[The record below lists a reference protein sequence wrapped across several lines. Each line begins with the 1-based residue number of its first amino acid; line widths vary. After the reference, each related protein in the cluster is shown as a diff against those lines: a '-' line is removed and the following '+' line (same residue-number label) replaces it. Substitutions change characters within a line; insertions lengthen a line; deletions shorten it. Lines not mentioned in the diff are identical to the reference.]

1 MKLYSFPASTFA
13 RRVRVALLEKN
24 IPCELIEV
32 DLPGGK
38 HQEEWYAALNPYT
51 KVPTLVDGAVTLYE
65 SAAILAYL
73 EATHPVPPLVPQD
86 VRGRALV
93 DMHVRLCDS
102 QLGRYAGAILFPKR
116 FLPEERWD
124 RAAMGAA
131 RVEIA
136 KHFLIIER
144 ELGERPYPR
153 RQLIYACRCGLPALP
168 AVSGDAGGAGWSAP
182 QGLGRAGARPTQCAR
197 HGARKIGIEPQALGA
212 LDELHRHR
220 IHAVAQAGGP
230 RAIVENM
237 AQMRIATG
245 ADHLGAHGTE
255 TGVGLL
261 DYILLGNG
269 LPETGPAGARV
280 ELGIR
285 VIQRRGAADAAER
298 AMTVLVIQRPGERTF
313 GARMTRHIVGLG
325 RQQRAPFGIGLDDL
339 VHQHGSLAYPPHR

>member
-144 ELGERPYPR
+144 ELGERPY
-153 RQLIYACRCGLPALP
+153 LVGNSFTLADVAYLPFLQFLAMLEVP
-168 AVSGDAGGAGWSAP
+168 VGPHLKAWAERV
-182 QGLGRAGARPTQCAR
+182 LARPSALATVPAR
-197 HGARKIGIEPQALGA
+197 
-212 LDELHRHR
+212 
-220 IHAVAQAGGP
+220 
-230 RAIVENM
+230 
-237 AQMRIATG
+237 
-245 ADHLGAHGTE
+245 
-255 TGVGLL
+255 
-261 DYILLGNG
+261 
-269 LPETGPAGARV
+269 
-280 ELGIR
+280 
-285 VIQRRGAADAAER
+285 
-298 AMTVLVIQRPGERTF
+298 
-313 GARMTRHIVGLG
+313 
-325 RQQRAPFGIGLDDL
+325 
-339 VHQHGSLAYPPHR
+339 